1 MLGDDKRRYK
11 RMSANLHLN
20 ISNLFNQDNVVIS
33 GVDAPI
39 TVIDISKGGI
49 GFNTTATLPVGY
61 YFNAKL
67 ELGDKNSMLYTVV
80 RIVRSNLSSDGTHTN
95 YGAEFIGLA
104 PVLDFIFDNYEI
116 QLEKNESQN

>member
-1 MLGDDKRRYK
+1 MDNEKRRYK
-11 RMSANLHLN
+11 RMSANLQLN

-39 TVIDISKGGI
+39 TVVDISKGGI
-49 GFNTTATLPVGY
+49 GFNTTATLPIGY

-67 ELGDKNSMLYTVV
+67 ELGDENSMLYTVV
-80 RIVRSNLSSDGTHTN
+80 KIVRSNLSADGSYTN

-104 PVLDFIFDNYEI
+104 PVLDFIFDKYEI
-116 QLEKNESQN
+116 TLAGKEDT